1 MKFSKTSI
9 SIIATSL
16 LLCNAIS
23 ACAGS
28 SENPVASSGTKNADV
43 DDGMFLQAEDAEN
56 RATELGC
63 SGTHEHLID
72 GKTWYMPCSDHA
84 EWMRLTGDNHDHD
97 NGSAHVTDKESTH
110 HDHDHDHDHD
120 HGNSN
125 MMEVISP
132 DQADVLIEIEFR
144 DGEVTAPA
152 NRVSSSIGDRI
163 AFAVVSDVDEFI
175 HVHGVDFMG
184 VISSS
189 SSINYLGFT
198 METAGIFEVEFE
210 NSGAFIIELLA
221 D

>member
-23 ACAGS
+23 ACGVL
-28 SENPVASSGTKNADV
+28 PRIPLISSGAENGDAG
-43 DDGMFLQAEDAEN
+43 DDTFLQVEDAEN

-63 SGTHEHLID
+63 SGAHEHLID

-97 NGSAHVTDKESTH
+97 DGSAHVAGKESTH
-110 HDHDHDHDHD
+110 HDHDHD

-189 SSINYLGFT
+189 SSTNYLGFT

>member
-23 ACAGS
+23 ACGVL
-28 SENPVASSGTKNADV
+28 PRIPLISSGAENGDAG
-43 DDGMFLQAEDAEN
+43 DDTFLQAEDAEN

-63 SGTHEHLID
+63 SGAHEHLID

-110 HDHDHDHDHD
+110 HDHDHDH
-120 HGNSN
+120 GNAN
-125 MMEVISP
+125 MMKVISP

-189 SSINYLGFT
+189 SSTNYLGFT
-198 METAGIFEVEFE
+198 IETAGIFEVEFE
-210 NSGAFIIELLA
+210 NSGAFIIELLV

>member
-23 ACAGS
+23 ACGVL
-28 SENPVASSGTKNADV
+28 PRIPLISSGAENGDAG
-43 DDGMFLQAEDAEN
+43 DDTFLQAEDAEN

-63 SGTHEHLID
+63 SGAHEHLID

-97 NGSAHVTDKESTH
+97 DGSAHVTDKESTH
-110 HDHDHDHDHD
+110 HDHDHDH
-120 HGNSN
+120 GNAN

-189 SSINYLGFT
+189 SSTNYLGFT